1 MYATEHY
8 PSTWLIKLQLNLNHI
23 ITSSLFP
30 SSFISSTM
38 YMVICVPFIDEL
50 AYINIYFGTEFIRR
64 RISMRI
70 SMSHLKHIRVVA
82 PLTVFLII
90 MTILAT
96 ARAALVHA
104 TGLTTVSKNPSPYTG
119 CSTPSQ
125 PVTGKD
131 YVNAKAQP
139 WVAVNPKTPSS
150 IIGVCQQDRWS
161 NGGAQ
166 GLVAGFSS
174 DGGGSWGG
182 THLPFSAC

>member
-8 PSTWLIKLQLNLNHI
+8 SSTWLIKLQLNLNHI

-38 YMVICVPFIDEL
+38 YMVICVPFIAEV

-82 PLTVFLII
+82 RLTVFLVI
-90 MTILAT
+90 MTILVT
-96 ARAALVHA
+96 ARGALVHA

-119 CSTPSQ
+119 CSTAGQ
-125 PVTGKD
+125 PVAGKV
-131 YVNAKAQP
+131 YVNPEVEP
-139 WVAVNPKTPSS
+139 WVAVNPKPPSN
-150 IIGVCQQDRWS
+150 IIVACHPHDWS
-161 NGGAQ
+161 NGGDR
-166 GLVAGFSS
+166 GR
-174 DGGGSWGG
+174 
-182 THLPFSAC
+182 